1 MNFDEYQQRAMQT
14 RIYRDEGWLVY
25 PALKLAGEAG
35 EVAQKIGKALY
46 RDGDDGSRMAMVAA
60 LRDALMDEL
69 GDVLWYIAAL
79 CYDTDVSLDDVA
91 LRNLDKLAD
100 RAARGK
106 LGGDG
111 DGR

>member
-1 MNFDEYQQRAMQT
+1 MNLNEYQQRAMQT
-14 RIYRDEGWLVY
+14 RIYRESGALVY
-25 PALKLAGEAG
+25 PALKLAGEGG

-46 RDGDDGSRMAMVAA
+46 RDGDYELYGMTTA

-79 CYDTDVSLDDVA
+79 CCDMDVSLNDGA
-91 LRNLDKLAD
+91 LRNQDKLAD

-106 LGGDG
+106 LQGDG